1 MARAGDLLA
10 NAMKIHQP
18 EVIANNARDG
28 AQGGGADLPMTGL
41 PDVIQPG
48 LRVVFCGINPGL
60 LAAETGHHFAG
71 RGNRFW
77 QVMHEAGFTPHRIAP
92 QDSQDLLR
100 HGCGLTTV
108 VPRPTAR
115 EDQID
120 PAEYRA
126 AADAFGRKITCYR
139 LAFVAFLG
147 KPAWAGMSG
156 QREIA
161 WGRQAMGFAGAT
173 TWVLPNPSGR
183 NRAFTLE
190 QLVEAY
196 QNLHCAAFAELILPP

>member
-1 MARAGDLLA
+1 
-10 NAMKIHQP
+10 
-18 EVIANNARDG
+18 
-28 AQGGGADLPMTGL
+28 MTGL
-41 PDVIQPG
+41 PDVIQPS
-48 LRVVFCGINPGL
+48 LRVLFCGINPGL
-60 LAAETGHHFAG
+60 LAAATGHHFAG

-77 QVMHEAGFTPHRIAP
+77 QVMHEAGFTPHRFAP
-92 QDSQDLLR
+92 QDSRDLLH

-108 VPRPTAR
+108 VARPTAR

-126 AADAFGRKITCYR
+126 AADAFGGKIARYR
-139 LAFVAFLG
+139 PAFVAFLG
-147 KPAWAGMSG
+147 KPAWAGMLG

-161 WGRQAMGFAGAT
+161 WGRQATGFAGAT

-196 QNLHCAAFAELILPP
+196 RGLRCVAFAGPIPSP